1 MFGFRLLC
9 NVTVENQ
16 SATRE
21 KMVDT
26 TPPGTPR
33 NMIDKVMGTFI
44 DLIINCLAESSA
56 ESINVL
62 KFYFQ
67 LIFWSFE

>member
-1 MFGFRLLC
+1 
-9 NVTVENQ
+9 
-16 SATRE
+16 
-21 KMVDT
+21 MVDT